1 MASKGPIPEATIE
14 RLALYR
20 RTLAVFKA
28 RSVTTV
34 GSEELGEMA
43 RVAGAT
49 VRRDLSYL
57 GSLGTR
63 GSGYEVDKVLERI
76 ERELG
81 LDSLWPIVIVGVG
94 NLGRALARSEGF
106 SSRGFVVSALVDS
119 DPGLIGS
126 EVAGIRVDAP
136 KALPELVKTLGLEI
150 AVLTTPADA
159 AQRACDEVVQA
170 GITAILNFAPRTL
183 EVPSS
188 VILRDVDLSVELHVL
203 SFHQS
208 HREDAGGRRT
218 PERPGTTVPSQGERE
233 VGGLAQGSQ
242 QERQWI
248 NRRGA

>member
-1 MASKGPIPEATIE
+1 MTGLRSKGPIPEATIE

-20 RTLAVFKA
+20 RSLAVFKA

-34 GSEELGEMA
+34 GSEQLGEMA

-63 GSGYEVDKVLERI
+63 GSGYEVGKVLERI
-76 ERELG
+76 EKELG
-81 LDSLWPIVIVGVG
+81 LDRLWPIVIVGVG

-106 SSRGFVVSALVDS
+106 SSRGFVVSALVDT

-136 KALPELVKTLGLEI
+136 KALPELVKALGLEI
-150 AVLTTPADA
+150 AVITTPADA
-159 AQRACDEVVQA
+159 AQRACDEAVQA
-170 GITAILNFAPRTL
+170 GVTAILNFAPRTL
-183 EVPSS
+183 EVPPS

-208 HREDAGGRRT
+208 HRHEAGRRGGSQQ
-218 PERPGTTVPSQGERE
+218 PGTVVPSDADRE
-233 VGGLAQGSQ
+233 LGGLAQGSR
-242 QERQWI
+242 QERQ
-248 NRRGA
+248 